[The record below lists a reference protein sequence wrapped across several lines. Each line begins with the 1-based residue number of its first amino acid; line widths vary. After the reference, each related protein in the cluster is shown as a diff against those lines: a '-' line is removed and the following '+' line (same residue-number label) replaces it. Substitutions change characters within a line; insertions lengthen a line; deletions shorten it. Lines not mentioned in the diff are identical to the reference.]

1 MADDEEPE
9 VKGASDDEAP
19 DAEEASEAKKRET
32 KEPVAK
38 KRTKSSKSK
47 KSSFD
52 PREIFSTY
60 IGNPLRKA
68 LGSKNEPKKGELVS
82 SNATLYAIGF
92 LVGCCAVMWI
102 LQLLEVAYGPATTS
116 MTPMAY
122 FIIFICLG
130 AAGLIGWIGT
140 FWIRRNDIVP
150 GTHPNLVRDKL
161 EAIKKEADRV
171 QRLREH
177 VYTTVALCG
186 LTEALL
192 YGFYWSHYHNVTP
205 NDMVD
210 PIVALLAFIRWTV
223 IAGIGVAYWPLMLV
237 VFLVATGERRISH
250 KRAPKPGEGQSDD
263 EPDEP

>member
-1 MADDEEPE
+1 MADEEESE
-9 VKGASDDEAP
+9 VKGASEDDVP
-19 DAEEASEAKKRET
+19 DADETTEQKKEPSTKKR
-32 KEPVAK
+32 A
-38 KRTKSSKSK
+38 KSSKTKK
-47 KSSFD
+47 KSSLD
-52 PREIFSTY
+52 PRSLFDTYFSA
-60 IGNPLRKA
+60 PLRRA
-68 LGSKNEPKKGELVS
+68 LGSKNEPRKGELVS
-82 SNATLYAIGF
+82 SNATLYAVGF
-92 LVGCCAVMWI
+92 LVACCAVMWI

-130 AAGLIGWIGT
+130 AGGLIGWIGT
-140 FWIRRNDIVP
+140 FWVRRNDIAP
-150 GTHPNLVRDKL
+150 GTHPNIVKDKL
-161 EAIKKEADRV
+161 EKIKIEADRV

-192 YGFYWSHYHNVTP
+192 YGFYWSHYNNVTP

-210 PIVALLAFIRWTV
+210 PIIALLAFIRWTV

-250 KRAPKPGEGQSDD
+250 KRAPRAGEGQSDD